1 MKYLFGCEYK
11 KNGANEMYYQTDDD
25 TSKIEP
31 SKSAYYDIMDKDIQE
46 FWLVG
51 DGHKYQVNLV
61 YGYFEI
67 DGIPFKMHEDEIHE
81 NIRLVYYRKHTHQ
94 FTGGVEDKHE
104 IEFHFGWQANTQDGK
119 NVKYIMKLK

>member
-31 SKSAYYDIMDKDIQE
+31 SKSAYYDIMDKEIIS

-51 DGHKYQVNLV
+51 EEHKYQVNLV

-81 NIRLVYYRKHTHQ
+81 NIRLVYYRKHTRTFAGLDETQH
-94 FTGGVEDKHE
+94 D
-104 IEFHFGWQANTQDGK
+104 IECHFGWQANLKDGK
-119 NVKYIMKLK
+119 NVKYIMKVK